1 MSARDSSFSLRM
13 LLGGALTTFGIAL
26 ALDALDI
33 VEVDQIFR
41 FWSVLPI
48 AIGVTLL
55 VRARGGGAWFPGAV
69 LLLVGTGFL
78 LEELGYLR
86 YGFDAIWPLI
96 IILVGLAIMSRGF
109 RPRKRAV
116 EQVPVDSI
124 RTYAVLCSSNPGS
137 SSKSFRGGD
146 ASAFMGGVEVDLS
159 HADIGDEPAILDV
172 FALMG
177 GIEVTVPRNWTVDSR
192 VTPFM
197 GGMEDSTD
205 RSQSDPAKLLVVKG
219 FVMMGGVSIKN

>member
-1 MSARDSSFSLRM
+1 MSARDSSFSIRM
-13 LLGGALTTFGIAL
+13 LLGGALTAFGVAL

-33 VEVDQIFR
+33 MEVDRISR
-41 FWSVLPI
+41 FWPVLLI
-48 AIGVTLL
+48 VIGVALL
-55 VRARGGGAWFPGAV
+55 ARARHGGAWFPGAI
-69 LLLVGTGFL
+69 LTLIGTGFL

-109 RPRKRAV
+109 RPRKREVEAV
-116 EQVPVDSI
+116 PEDAI
-124 RTYAVLCSSNPGS
+124 RTYAMLCSSNPAS
-137 SSKSFRGGD
+137 SSKAFRGGD
-146 ASAFMGGVEVDLS
+146 ASTFLGSVEIDLS
-159 HADIGDEPAILDV
+159 QADIGDEPAVLDV

-177 GIEVTVPRNWTVDSR
+177 GIEIRVPRDWTVDSR

-205 RSQSDPAKLLVVKG
+205 RSRNDPTKRLVVQG
-219 FVMMGGVSIKN
+219 FVMMGGISIKN